1 MQDMQDQACQFDPKL
16 KSNAVPLKKTHI
28 TLLVANVQEE
38 ELPKAR
44 AVISKTFRDNLAKIV
59 PENQFTVEIKGVD
72 SFGEKVVFAEIDQ
85 GKSFLM
91 QLNEE
96 LLVAFEDADF
106 DCDSRYTPHVTILKV
121 KKPAHSSFSS

>member
-1 MQDMQDQACQFDPKL
+1 M
-16 KSNAVPLKKTHI
+16 
-28 TLLVANVQEE
+28 
-38 ELPKAR
+38 
-44 AVISKTFRDNLAKIV
+44 ISKTFRDNLAKIV

-121 KKPAHSSFSS
+121 KNCS